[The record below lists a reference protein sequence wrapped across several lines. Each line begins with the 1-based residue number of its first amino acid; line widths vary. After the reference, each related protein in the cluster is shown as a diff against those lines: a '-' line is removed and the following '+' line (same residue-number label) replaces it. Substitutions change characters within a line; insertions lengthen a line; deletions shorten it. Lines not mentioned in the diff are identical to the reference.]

1 MRTSA
6 ATNGLR
12 HLALS
17 VGALAMVAPF
27 AIAMSIA
34 TRSPD
39 QVFAATSSLIPLD
52 WSVIRNLEVALKAS
66 PLLRFLLNG
75 AVNGVIILT
84 CQVAVMVP
92 CAYALAKLD
101 FRGRDTL
108 FVLVLLALVIPP
120 PVLAIPHFLIVSRL
134 GLIDTFAGLAF
145 PWMVSAFGIFLMR
158 QFFARVP
165 TEIIEAA
172 RLDGLSETE
181 ILLQIMVPVALP
193 AIGAFAIYSFVHHWN
208 DLFWPSIVVKSET
221 MATPP
226 YGVMLFQSEDAGSD
240 FGALMAGAMLVCV
253 PMIVAFL
260 IARRRFFSAM
270 TLDISK

>member
-1 MRTSA
+1 MRGVSA
-6 ATNGLR
+6 VDWFR

-17 VGALAMVAPF
+17 AGALAMAAPF
-27 AIAMSIA
+27 VTAMIIA
-34 TRSPD
+34 THSSD
-39 QVFAATSSLIPLD
+39 QIFGASGALLPHD
-52 WSVIRNLEVALKAS
+52 WSVIRNIDTALKAS

-75 AVNGVIILT
+75 AIACTLILI
-84 CQVAVMVP
+84 CQISVMVP
-92 CAYALAKLD
+92 CAYALAKLS

-108 FVLVLLALVIPP
+108 FILVLVALVIPP
-120 PVLAIPHFLIVSRL
+120 PVLAIPHYLIVSKL
-134 GLIDTFAGLAF
+134 GLLDTFAGLAF
-145 PWMVSAFGIFLMR
+145 PWMISAFGIFLMR

-181 ILLQIMVPVALP
+181 ILLRIMVPIALP

-226 YGVMLFQSEDAGSD
+226 YGVMLFQSEDASSD
-240 FGALMAGAMLVCV
+240 FGALMAGALLICL
-253 PMIVAFL
+253 PMIIAFL
-260 IARRRFFSAM
+260 VARRRFFSAM
-270 TLDISK
+270 TLGMSR

>member
-1 MRTSA
+1 MRTGA
-6 ATNGLR
+6 AADGVR
-12 HLALS
+12 HLALAA
-17 VGALAMVAPF
+17 GALAMVAPF

-39 QVFAATSSLIPLD
+39 QIFAASGALLPDD
-52 WSVIRNLEVALKAS
+52 WSLVRNLDVALKAS

-75 AVNGVIILT
+75 VVSCALILIS
-84 CQVAVMVP
+84 QILIMVP
-92 CAYALAKLD
+92 CAYALAKLS

-108 FVLVLLALVIPP
+108 LILVLVALVIPP
-120 PVLAIPHFLIVSRL
+120 PVLAIPHFVMVSRL
-134 GLIDTFAGLAF
+134 GLLDSFAGLAF
-145 PWMVSAFGIFLMR
+145 PWMISAFGIFLMR
-158 QFFARVP
+158 QFFARMP

-181 ILLQIMVPVALP
+181 ILLRIMVPIALP
-193 AIGAFAIYSFVHHWN
+193 AIGAFAIYSFVRHWN

-240 FGALMAGAMLVCV
+240 FGALMAGALLVCL

-260 IARRRFFSAM
+260 VARRRFFSAM
-270 TLDISK
+270 TLDFSK